1 MRLSNTAAFY
11 LLASIILCF
20 LAGSS
25 APTPLY
31 AVYQA
36 AWGFSPITVT
46 VVFGIYALA
55 VLATLLV
62 VGSLSDYL
70 GRRPVLISAALL
82 QAVAMVVFA
91 TASGVGGLLAARV
104 LQGISTGAAA
114 GAVGAGMLD
123 IDRAKGTIAN
133 AVGPLIGSAIGGVI
147 AGLLVQYLP
156 APTQLVYLVFGAI
169 FIAQA
174 IGVAFM
180 PESVTRRPGALA
192 SLKPQFRLP
201 PPARRALLTA
211 APVLVAAWAL
221 GGFYLSLGPSLVRRI
236 ADSNSIL
243 LGGLVGFVLAGSGA
257 VIVLLT
263 RARSARTVTTLGA
276 VGLVVGV
283 AITLLAF
290 TTSSLPVFFAGVV
303 LAGFGFG
310 AGFQGAIRTVLPLA
324 AANERAGVLSI
335 LYVIS
340 YLAMGLPA
348 VIGGFRVVHGGGVF
362 TTAREYSIAVMV
374 LAALALV
381 GTLVRRPSAALA
393 APALAASRP

>member
-1 MRLSNTAAFY
+1 M
-11 LLASIILCF
+11 
-20 LAGSS
+20 
-25 APTPLY
+25 P
-31 AVYQA
+31 
-36 AWGFSPITVT
+36 
-46 VVFGIYALA
+46 
-55 VLATLLV
+55 VLAPYAARARAGGWP
-62 VGSLSDYL
+62 VGGS
-70 GRRPVLISAALL
+70 RRCRGGGPARRVDRPRCRLRRQGLRQQRLRHGAGVRRGAGTAIHGGADHAAVVLISAALL

-324 AANERAGVLSI
+324 AANKRAGVLSI